1 MLQKETLQ
9 AMKILSVEDEPGAA
23 RFLERALYEQNCV
36 ASIAGFCADAGAKFP
51 RNHRLLKHGDSDE
64 I

>member
-1 MLQKETLQ
+1 
-9 AMKILSVEDEPGAA
+9 MKILSVEDESGAA